1 MKPYLVDYL
10 DGGNYG
16 QSCSPPTAAE
26 WEQQARATPRKE
38 VQEPQKPQRPPEP
51 QEPQNQQPQEL
62 QQPQQMPKHLT
73 GDVAR
78 KSTNDSR
85 LEPFDEWNPPFPIQN

>member
-38 VQEPQKPQRPPEP
+38 AQEPQKPQRPEP